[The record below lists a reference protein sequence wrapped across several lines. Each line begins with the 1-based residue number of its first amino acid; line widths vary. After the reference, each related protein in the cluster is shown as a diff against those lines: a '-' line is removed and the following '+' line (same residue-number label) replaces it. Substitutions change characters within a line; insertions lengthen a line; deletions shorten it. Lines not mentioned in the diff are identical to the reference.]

1 METIN
6 NKEAIFKL
14 DEIYKYKDL
23 IDSLDRDV
31 IKQIIFDR
39 DEKSEELHQEFLRL
53 VTQEVDHKLNK
64 EEFKVL
70 KNQLIRQMKSY
81 LDQ

>member
-23 IDSLDRDV
+23 IDISDRDV
-31 IKQIIFDR
+31 IKKIIF
-39 DEKSEELHQEFLRL
+39 
-53 VTQEVDHKLNK
+53 
-64 EEFKVL
+64 
-70 KNQLIRQMKSY
+70 KNSK
-81 LDQ
+81 